1 MFPLASHHSPLL
13 NERQKRLYL
22 GAEAIS
28 YGWGGV
34 SFVSNV
40 SGVER
45 NTIASGKKEL
55 LGGGPD
61 SSVLDDGQGV
71 ATKNIE
77 GTTWN
82 GRQRIRKAGAGRP
95 SIERTQPGVTEAILS
110 MVDKASYGNPEN
122 PLVWVAKSTRTIANE
137 LAEKG
142 FKISHRQ
149 VGKILPDNGFTIQT
163 GHLNSLIPSHLIW
176 KWNIRK

>member
-55 LGGGPD
+55 LCGGPD

-71 ATKNIE
+71 AAKNIE

-95 SIERTQPGVTEAILS
+95 SIERTQPGVTEAILQW
-110 MVDKASYGNPEN
+110 
-122 PLVWVAKSTRTIANE
+122 LT
-137 LAEKG
+137 
-142 FKISHRQ
+142 RQ
-149 VGKILPDNGFTIQT
+149 VMGTRKIRLSGLQKAHVQLQT
-163 GHLNSLIPSHLIW
+163 NW
-176 KWNIRK
+176 RKKDLKLAIVRWEKSCLTTVLLFKLDI